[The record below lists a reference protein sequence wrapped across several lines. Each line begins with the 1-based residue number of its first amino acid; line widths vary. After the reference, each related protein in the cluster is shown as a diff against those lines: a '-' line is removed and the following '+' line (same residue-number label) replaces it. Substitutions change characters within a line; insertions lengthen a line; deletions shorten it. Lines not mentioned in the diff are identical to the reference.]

1 MFNLKLHLNY
11 APKHDTS
18 MIVPRHYYH
27 GKNIRKNG
35 EIYGNY
41 DTMTL
46 FPVKVLMCA
55 YARARA
61 YTYYHTIIFL
71 KKIRNN
77 YHKRLRFLGM
87 TLFRKSIM
95 QVSWPCHSVIAEDL
109 VAVLILL
116 CLVCLLWQVAG
127 GAAC

>member
-1 MFNLKLHLNY
+1 MKLHLNY

-27 GKNIRKNG
+27 GENFKKNAVLDIKH
-35 EIYGNY
+35 

-46 FPVKVLMCA
+46 SPVKLYICKIFLT
-55 YARARA
+55 RAHI
-61 YTYYHTIIFL
+61 YYHTIIFL

-95 QVSWPCHSVIAEDL
+95 QVSWPCHGVIAEDL
-109 VAVLILL
+109 VSVLILL